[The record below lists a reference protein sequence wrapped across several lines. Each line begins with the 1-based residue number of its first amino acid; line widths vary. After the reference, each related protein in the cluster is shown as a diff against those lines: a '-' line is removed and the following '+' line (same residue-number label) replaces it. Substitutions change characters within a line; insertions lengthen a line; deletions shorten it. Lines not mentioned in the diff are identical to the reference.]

1 MSGKDEIAK
10 VQLAVAGVDLDV
22 SGESTQVE
30 AQGGA
35 DPWTPD
41 GAIQPPLSLDSLA
54 GLTKVARLRRS
65 CIAAVAHNTVGLGYE
80 LKVRDGHEDDLEGD
94 PGEVAREARAALEAL
109 ASRDAMLKRPS
120 FTKQLTTVSWD
131 KYEVGNGYVEV
142 ARNKVTGKISGL
154 FHVPGK
160 RVRRMQDRSGWVML
174 DRANGSIPGDGVRF
188 YDFGQKV
195 NYDDAGNPT
204 ASLQGTGKRWAV
216 NEIIPFQLYTS
227 ESREYGLPPDAQLAG
242 DYLGDKLAGDTNIS
256 FFGSSGV
263 PPTVIF
269 VRGKETT
276 RGEVVQIEVDPRFV
290 AQVQDALRGGA
301 NSRGRV
307 AIIGVPAGFEAQVE
321 NLAALSERD
330 MGFIAYR
337 SDNRRATLAAYR
349 ISPVF
354 VADIED
360 AGKYTAEVERAITK
374 EQVFDPEQQDVQAI
388 INGSIVAELFPHL
401 EVVFEELAIKGD
413 EAVRESANDAADRG
427 VVTRREYR
435 TAHGYGPLPE
445 ADAGAEPQA
454 GEVPHGWNDEVM
466 QVRAAAPV
474 RPGGTPAA
482 PAAEPGLIGKAD
494 LEGAIRADF
503 DAAVDDALRELHRA
517 YPDLATTPIVVEK
530 NGDEVTVKPR
540 A

>member
-1 MSGKDEIAK
+1 MSDAETAIRKAT
-10 VQLAVAGVDLDV
+10 LDV
-22 SGESTQVE
+22 VSLPIEGESTQVDE
-30 AQGGA
+30 T
-35 DPWTPD
+35 DLWTPD
-41 GAIQPPLSLDSLA
+41 QALTPPLDLEGLA
-54 GLTKVARLRRS
+54 KLTSVSRTRRS
-65 CIAAVAHNTVGLGYE
+65 CIAAISLNTVGLGYE
-80 LKVRDGHEDDLEGD
+80 LRLRDGHEE
-94 PGEVAREARAALEAL
+94 EVADVEEHTREARAKLDAL
-109 ASRDAMLKRPS
+109 ARRDVKRLKRPS
-120 FTKQLTTVSWD
+120 FTKLVKTVIWD